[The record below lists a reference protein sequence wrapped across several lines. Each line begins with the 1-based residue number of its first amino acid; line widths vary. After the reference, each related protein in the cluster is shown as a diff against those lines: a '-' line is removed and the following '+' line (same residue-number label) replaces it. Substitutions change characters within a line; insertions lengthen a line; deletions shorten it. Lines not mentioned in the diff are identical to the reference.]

1 MKKEKNKQRTRRLSI
16 RLKLLIPSAIL
27 IILLCVIMGLNS
39 YIRMKDGMV
48 SLGVE
53 QARMAASITEESID
67 GNQIASLRPG
77 SETTTEYLDTL
88 STLKSLKKSCGIAY
102 RYTLYT
108 DGQKVY

>member
-77 SETTTEYLDTL
+77 SETTTEYLGTL

-102 RYTLYT
+102 L
-108 DGQKVY
+108 VYFIYRW